1 MTPKQL
7 QKKIEVLTRRFDRL
21 RSSLSEQE
29 AEIRYLKELVEAVVD
44 QPDEDH
50 V

>member
-21 RSSLSEQE
+21 HSNLSEQE
-29 AEIRYLKELVEAVVD
+29 AEIRYLKELVAACVAASD
-44 QPDEDH
+44 DPQQ
-50 V
+50 